1 MLKMNSLGDR
11 FRMTRFLKNHMKNRK
26 STHAADD
33 YSWSKCASACDH
45 ELLVPQ
51 DAHPV
56 KQIIINCHPRSSG
69 RKFHAGAETTG
80 RLKH

>member
-1 MLKMNSLGDR
+1 MLKMNCLGDR
-11 FRMTRFLKNHMKNRK
+11 FRMKCFLKNHMKNKK
-26 STHAADD
+26 SMHAA
-33 YSWSKCASACDH
+33 WSKCASACDH

-69 RKFHAGAETTG
+69 RKFHTGAETTG
-80 RLKH
+80 RLKR